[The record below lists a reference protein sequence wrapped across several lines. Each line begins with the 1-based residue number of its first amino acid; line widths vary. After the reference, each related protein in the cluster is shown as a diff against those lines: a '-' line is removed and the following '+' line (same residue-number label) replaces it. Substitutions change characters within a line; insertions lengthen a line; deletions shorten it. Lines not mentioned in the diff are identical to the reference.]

1 MIELLRNRVKRLH
14 LALQNLAFPINH
26 YKHKTWS
33 NGIYPEIKRLR
44 INGEIGGFFDA
55 NNVRASRGDSLRD

>member
-44 INGEIGGFFDA
+44 SACKKFQWDEEYVHNA
-55 NNVRASRGDSLRD
+55 LTK